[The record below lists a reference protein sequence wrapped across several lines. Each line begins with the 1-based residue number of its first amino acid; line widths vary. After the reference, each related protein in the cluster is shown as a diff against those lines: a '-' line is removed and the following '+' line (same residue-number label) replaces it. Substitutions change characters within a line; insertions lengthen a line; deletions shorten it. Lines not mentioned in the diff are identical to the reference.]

1 MNAMNAR
8 RALLLAAALL
18 LSTGL
23 MLTLKE
29 LFRPAPDLPR
39 QSVAVAA
46 AAIEPYTILS
56 LEMVRVGEPLP
67 AAEAQARGAWPA
79 EAVLGKMSTQRIA
92 PGSLLT
98 GVNLKPIETVRFVD
112 EMGLEVVSF
121 AAGVDRL
128 VGGQL
133 RPGHLINLYGY
144 GRDGQ
149 TGQDYTRLIEPRLW
163 VVDVSAAGGQ
173 AVDLATPRPGL
184 RGEGYSELREGR
196 DRPGTMVTI
205 AVEPE
210 RAYRIIDALGAQG
223 LSAWVTLAATEL
235 ARIPPRATPEAP
247 HPVATLDIWA
257 TLQALSTS
265 VYPTLSGSGYGG
277 MAGR

>member
-1 MNAMNAR
+1 MSMR
-8 RALLLAAALL
+8 TTMLVAAALL

-23 MLTLKE
+23 LLTLKD

-39 QSVAVAA
+39 QSVALAA
-46 AAIEPYTILS
+46 AVIEPYTILS
-56 LEMVRVGEPLP
+56 LEMVRAGEPLP
-67 AAEAQARGAWPA
+67 AAEARARGAWPVD
-79 EAVLGKMSTQRIA
+79 AVLGKMSTQRIT

-98 GVNLKPIETVRFVD
+98 GVNLKPIEAVRFVD

-149 TGQDYTRLIEPRLW
+149 SGEAYTRLIEPRLW
-163 VVDVSAAGGQ
+163 VVDVSTAGGQ

-184 RGEGYSELREGR
+184 QGEGYAELREGR

-210 RAYRIIDALGAQG
+210 RAYRVIDALGAQG
-223 LSAWVTLAATEL
+223 LSAWVTLAASEL
-235 ARIPPRATPEAP
+235 AQVPPRATSEPVRAAP
-247 HPVATLDIWA
+247 TLDVWA

-265 VYPTLSGSGYGG
+265 VFPTLSGTGYGG
-277 MAGR
+277 LADR